1 MLLPALTSFVAVA
14 DFVLAED
21 TSCLAPAG
29 SRRRSNAFGAPP
41 AERDRKLAVT
51 HLSHVFVA
59 VVSEVQFVGCYD
71 FIASAVIVVWVC
83 GASRNEKHVNI

>member
-21 TSCLAPAG
+21 TSCLAPAR
-29 SRRRSNAFGAPP
+29 SRRRSNAFGVP

-51 HLSHVFVA
+51 HLPHVFVA

-71 FIASAVIVVWVC
+71 FVASAVIVVWIC
-83 GASRNEKHVNI
+83 WASRNEKHVNI